1 MRKVPSHP
9 MIFIR
14 INCTDSKSWKLT
26 QVWGPSY
33 KLIAGFRDF
42 KYYNCCEKKSV
53 CLHLLLFSLEIS
65 VLMSEISARG
75 CCSQSK
81 FDAEMTTWFEIEC
94 FSEINLKFDLIS
106 HWKAKKRLIF
116 HLINTISSNFE
127 GLIRYSWILTFD

>member
-1 MRKVPSHP
+1 MSRPEGSRHFNN
-9 MIFIR
+9 IY
-14 INCTDSKSWKLT
+14 T
-26 QVWGPSY
+26 QVWVQSNN
-33 KLIAGFRDF
+33 LSAGFRDF
-42 KYYNCCEKKSV
+42 NFYNSSEKIPI